1 MLFCNLSDS
10 QTSVITNDF
19 SHTCHCL
26 LGVRGGRP
34 VWAGVIFKRSA
45 LLLKREYH
53 SNVFDRLR
61 QDSPKAACSISYVS
75 TPVFPRQKQK
85 SMHTRSVLS
94 PPSWNATHT
103 VVDVHP
109 MASTDRM
116 QGDTD
121 LWFCTYTCTELSRI
135 PLCCHFATY
144 YNFPEKKI
152 SPGIKWSAHIDVTEC
167 FIAPI
172 ICSKCFGH
180 LYAHHQ
186 ELKTIYVITAYG
198 VQCLV
203 AGCRGSGA
211 GSRLC
216 VQEEGC
222 CTTQCQGVHHL
233 QSYYNRDGVC
243 RYCAPGTEYLSRLNI
258 GISLWRERRGATLRL
273 SGYPVCMG
281 VWRYENRAAKS
292 VVFRDIAVDTR
303 PSVVTSVRTCFAV
316 PRPKM
321 NLDDWKENDLSGH
334 SMKHKR

>member
-1 MLFCNLSDS
+1 MRIQMGFTHYILG
-10 QTSVITNDF
+10 ITLILTLVAANPY
-19 SHTCHCL
+19 
-26 LGVRGGRP
+26 RP
-34 VWAGVIFKRSA
+34 
-45 LLLKREYH
+45 
-53 SNVFDRLR
+53 
-61 QDSPKAACSISYVS
+61 P
-75 TPVFPRQKQK
+75 
-85 SMHTRSVLS
+85 TRSSKLPLNTQWPDS
-94 PPSWNATHT
+94 TGHYT
-103 VVDVHP
+103 V
-109 MASTDRM
+109 
-116 QGDTD
+116 
-121 LWFCTYTCTELSRI
+121 
-135 PLCCHFATY
+135 
-144 YNFPEKKI
+144 
-152 SPGIKWSAHIDVTEC
+152 
-167 FIAPI
+167 
-172 ICSKCFGH
+172 
-180 LYAHHQ
+180 
-186 ELKTIYVITAYG
+186 YG

-273 SGYPVCMG
+273 SGYPVFMG